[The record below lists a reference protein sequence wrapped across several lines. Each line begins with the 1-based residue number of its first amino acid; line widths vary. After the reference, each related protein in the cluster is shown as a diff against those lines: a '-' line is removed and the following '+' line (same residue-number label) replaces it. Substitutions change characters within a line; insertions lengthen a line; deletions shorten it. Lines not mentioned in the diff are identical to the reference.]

1 MPKRSQQE
9 TGSNSKPQKQDKKAK
24 VIEFNEDES
33 GTIKK
38 LDKDELINAMK
49 QVKTAKKTAI
59 NRFVKPDVEFN
70 KSNEPEYLVYH
81 CTKCIEKIMQGLK
94 SEDHESTS
102 MSDAEFKN
110 HHLKRQLVRACKE
123 VLGRGCWGE
132 NALTAVKENTLD
144 QVRVGQSQRIHFELF
159 MTIVIDGSKK
169 KGGQANKSDGSE
181 LLTSVML
188 NFVKLPY
195 SHSTVNMATAV
206 VKTLNE
212 YNIHKK
218 PQRQRNEES
227 MAEDA
232 ELDNVGIDEL
242 MAEFW
247 DLEENKERGSNLR

>member
-94 SEDHESTS
+94 SEDHEST
-102 MSDAEFKN
+102 K
-110 HHLKRQLVRACKE
+110 